1 MDGNKHID
9 VVVCMGSS
17 CFARG
22 NKKNLEFI
30 ENLIENNN
38 LDISIELI
46 GNRCEKKCAQGP
58 IVIINGVIHS
68 NTTRDKLKSI
78 FSELLNE
85 KVSR

>member
-1 MDGNKHID
+1 MDANNHID

-30 ENLIENNN
+30 ENLIENDD

-58 IVIINGVIHS
+58 IIIVNGAMHS
-68 NTTRDKLKSI
+68 NVTRDKLKAI
-78 FSELLNE
+78 FSELLSE